1 MAKWPLVGRGGD
13 GCGKKNDLEGKHRP
27 LLGADRKKAKK
38 EEERKKYFVALASLS
53 GNFEGPQKE
62 ELKDRSSSRL
72 PNRKETR
79 GSFLVASYAT
89 L

>member
-1 MAKWPLVGRGGD
+1 MQSIFLSFPSSPGGKQLRD
-13 GCGKKNDLEGKHRP
+13 ERNNFSR
-27 LLGADRKKAKK
+27 LGADRKKAKK